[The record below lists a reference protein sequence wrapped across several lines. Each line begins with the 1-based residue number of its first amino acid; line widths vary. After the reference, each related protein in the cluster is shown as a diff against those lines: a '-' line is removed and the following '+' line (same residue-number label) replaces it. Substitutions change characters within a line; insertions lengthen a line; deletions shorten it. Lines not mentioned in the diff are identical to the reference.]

1 LPRRADRRPRGVVDT
16 SVLVA
21 GIAGFKR
28 GHIAPTNDS
37 GRLLRAWVE
46 RHTFTWLVSD
56 EVVEEYKEVLARLHV
71 RRGLIG
77 RIVNLMSEEAE
88 FVAPRSSVGVSPDPD
103 DEPFCSCSES
113 GKADFIVTLNPKD
126 FPQER
131 LTAKVLAPGEP
142 LPAALRR
149 PAKLG
154 ARRSRR

>member
-1 LPRRADRRPRGVVDT
+1 MPRRVDRRPRGVVDT

-21 GIAGFKR
+21 GIGGFKR
-28 GHIAPTNDS
+28 GDVAPTNAS

-56 EVVEEYKEVLARLHV
+56 EIVEEYKEVLARLGV

-77 RIVNLMSEEAE
+77 RILNLVNEEAE
-88 FVAPRSSVGVSPDPD
+88 FVASSSSAGVSPDPG

-113 GKADFIVTLNPKD
+113 GSADFIVTLNPDD

-131 LTAKVLAPGEP
+131 LTAKVLAPGES
-142 LPAALRR
+142 LPSA
-149 PAKLG
+149 
-154 ARRSRR
+154 ARRLSKFGTRRRRR